1 MKKLF
6 PKIIA
11 IAMVLI
17 MAVQVSGV
25 ALAATVSWP
34 SGNYTYVAEVIK
46 KDVPG
51 NGVPRSLP
59 VNVTSSE
66 TYHTMGTA
74 NYIYA
79 GIRSVTSTGDVAF
92 PSAYASRLRQAATAE
107 GVNYTLTSNV
117 NFTQDKIIP
126 ANYATGTYC
135 LVSTVLG
142 ISGEYYVYKV
152 GGGASGTIKSGTFAC
167 APVGYSGVITGLYL
181 MSPGEQPIN

>member
-17 MAVQVSGV
+17 MAVQVSGA

-46 KDVPG
+46 KGVPG
-51 NGVPRSLP
+51 SLP

-79 GIRSVTSTGDVAF
+79 GIRSVTSPGDVEF

-117 NFTQDKIIP
+117 NFTQNKRIP
-126 ANYATGTYC
+126 PNYATGTYC

-142 ISGEYYVYKV
+142 VSGEYHVYKI
-152 GGGASGTIKSGTFAC
+152 GGGASSTIKSGTFAC

-181 MSPGEQPIN
+181 MSLGEQPIN